1 MKDLSFKEIADTFD
15 ALKGGGKS
23 DDYDWSQITNDCA
36 SLQRA
41 PLDIFGDKYDQEC
54 ETLSERIHEDETDD
68 WGNPIGSWVSWPE
81 YWLGAREWASAQLS
95 PSEYRTMRAQDER
108 DAADRRLKNY
118 FFGDS
123 WTQLPSRAQAALISA
138 DQTWN
143 SRERG
148 RRESILNELLRATE
162 EMCYEFIWRPLAES
176 KESSL
181 DFLKFEAKVTDRHST
196 LSAREYVR
204 LCKQAFF
211 QDHLR
216 HQELADKDIQLLRVD
231 LPNLL
236 GQLID
241 RRNPAEHE
249 TGSTT
254 AREVIEDC
262 YRRFLGISQP
272 GVLPRLAH
280 IGRKLRGGR
289 RGGR

>member
-1 MKDLSFKEIADTFD
+1 MREADE
-15 ALKGGGKS
+15 K
-23 DDYDWSQITNDCA
+23 
-36 SLQRA
+36 
-41 PLDIFGDKYDQEC
+41 
-54 ETLSERIHEDETDD
+54 
-68 WGNPIGSWVSWPE
+68 
-81 YWLGAREWASAQLS
+81 
-95 PSEYRTMRAQDER
+95 
-108 DAADRRLKNY
+108 DAAERRLKSY
-118 FFGDS
+118 FFGDDWS
-123 WTQLPSRAQAALISA
+123 ALPENAQRRLISA
-138 DQTWN
+138 DVNWN
-143 SRERG
+143 SPQRMSREA
-148 RRESILNELLRATE
+148 ILNDLLRATE

-216 HQELADKDIQLLRVD
+216 HQDLADKDIQFLRVD

-272 GVLPRLAH
+272 GVLPELAR